1 MCSLF
6 VRNIK
11 PTSGLDFQL
20 SGAKDDKNQKVHS
33 GEDLKAK
40 CLCFNLIEAD
50 MGNLE
55 ISKVNYGIVFN

>member
-20 SGAKDDKNQKVHS
+20 SGAKDDKNQKVNS
-33 GEDLKAK
+33 GEDLKAR
-40 CLCFNLIEAD
+40 CLVFNLMEAD
-50 MGNLE
+50 MGKFGN
-55 ISKVNYGIVFN
+55 F

>member
-20 SGAKDDKNQKVHS
+20 SGAKDDKNQKVNS
-33 GEDLKAK
+33 GEDLKAR
-40 CLCFNLIEAD
+40 CLGFNLMEAD
-50 MGNLE
+50 MGKFGN
-55 ISKVNYGIVFN
+55 F